1 MALLQVVEDDL
12 HLCAGKHEESDGGD
26 SYAADVDR
34 GGWAGDAMSFL
45 SGGVRGSRFGLPGVN
60 VLDPAA
66 VPGNNSTQP
75 QEEKEEDDGPREINV
90 TPTHGVP
97 SE

>member
-66 VPGNNSTQP
+66 VPGNNSTQQ
-75 QEEKEEDDGPREINV
+75 QEGKKEDDGPREINV